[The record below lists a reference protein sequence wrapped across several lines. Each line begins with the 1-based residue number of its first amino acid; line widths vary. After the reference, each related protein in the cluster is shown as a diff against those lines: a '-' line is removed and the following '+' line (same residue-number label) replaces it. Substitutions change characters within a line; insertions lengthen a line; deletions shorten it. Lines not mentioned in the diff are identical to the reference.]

1 MSDTP
6 EKDLK
11 SDLAEHPR
19 PETDSELEPGPQIDS
34 ETEADADPDPVVV
47 TTATTRRRRLFT
59 RKAHQNPDIPEYNVR
74 ICRLEDLA
82 AFENSTYVHPEIV
95 RSWLALQQFG
105 EVTLLVMWHRNTTP
119 AGQVLISWT
128 GDWDDE
134 VRKALPGVPAL
145 CNLHIEDEHRGHGLA
160 RQLIDAAEKLAR
172 GTGYA
177 RLTIGVD
184 ESSTDVK
191 KYGDLGFHDS
201 ELRTES
207 SYSYKDAAGKKQSAT
222 ERIAALVK
230 DLTPKADVEDEPVAE
245 TAAKST
251 AQDAIDAA
259 EVSGAE
265 ADETPDVAEVETA
278 DSAE

>member
-1 MSDTP
+1 MSATP

-11 SDLAEHPR
+11 SDLAEHPWSD
-19 PETDSELEPGPQIDS
+19 TDSELELDPQTDS
-34 ETEADADPDPVVV
+34 ETEADADPDPESV
-47 TTATTRRRRLFT
+47 TLPTARRRRRLFT
-59 RKAHQNPDIPEYNVR
+59 RKAHQNPDVPEYNVR
-74 ICRLEDLA
+74 ICRLEDLT
-82 AFENSTYVHPEIV
+82 AFENLTYVHPEIV

-184 ESSTDVK
+184 ESSTDVN

-207 SYSYKDAAGKKQSAT
+207 SYSYKDADGKKQSAT

-245 TAAKST
+245 AAAESA
-251 AQDAIDAA
+251 AQDAA
-259 EVSGAE
+259 EVPGAE
-265 ADETPDVAEVETA
+265 ADEAPDVTEVEIA
-278 DSAE
+278 DSTQ

>member
-1 MSDTP
+1 MSATP
-6 EKDLK
+6 EKDLN

-19 PETDSELEPGPQIDS
+19 PETDSDLEPGLQIDS
-34 ETEADADPDPVVV
+34 ETEVDADPEIVALP
-47 TTATTRRRRLFT
+47 TTRRRRRLFT
-59 RKAHQNPDIPEYNVR
+59 RKAHQNADVPEYNVR
-74 ICRLEDLA
+74 ICRLEDLG

-145 CNLHIEDEHRGHGLA
+145 CNLHVEDEHRGHGLA

-177 RLTIGVD
+177 RITIGVD

-207 SYSYKDAAGKKQSAT
+207 SYSYKDAEGKKQSAT

-245 TAAKST
+245 TADEPMT
-251 AQDAIDAA
+251 DDAIDAA
-259 EVSGAE
+259 EVPGAQ
-265 ADETPDVAEVETA
+265 ADETTDDTEVEIAGST
-278 DSAE
+278 E